1 MTNHAVVF
9 LNGAFQKSKI
19 IKYYLTKKSFI
30 VCADGAGNSM
40 RKLGLTPDLII
51 GDLDSIKLSNL
62 KYFKSKG
69 TTILKIDEQETTD
82 FEKSLMYLT
91 ANNFKSVIVLGAMSD
106 RTDHS
111 LNNFSVMKRYFT
123 LLDIKII
130 DNTFEIFFA
139 NESKSLKCN
148 PGETVSFLGFP
159 KAKNV
164 TTTGLEFPLKRET
177 LVFGVREGTLNKAIS
192 KRVKIEFSDGE
203 LLIFKEHGVK

>member
-1 MTNHAVVF
+1 MTNHAIVF

-40 RKLGLTPDLII
+40 RKLGLIPDLLI
-51 GDLDSIKLSNL
+51 GDLDSIKSPNL

-69 TTILKIDEQETTD
+69 TTIIKVEEQETTD

-91 ANNFKSVIVLGAMSD
+91 SNNFKSVIVFGAMSD

-111 LNNFSVMKRYFT
+111 LNNFSVMKRYFKQ
-123 LLDIKII
+123 LDIRII
-130 DNTFEIFFA
+130 DNTFEIFFV
-139 NESKSLKCN
+139 NKSKSLKCF

-159 KAKNV
+159 TAKNI

-177 LVFGVREGTLNKAIS
+177 LEFGVREGTLNKAIS
-192 KRVKIEFSDGE
+192 KRVKIDFTEGD
-203 LLIFKEHGVK
+203 LLIFKEHRVR